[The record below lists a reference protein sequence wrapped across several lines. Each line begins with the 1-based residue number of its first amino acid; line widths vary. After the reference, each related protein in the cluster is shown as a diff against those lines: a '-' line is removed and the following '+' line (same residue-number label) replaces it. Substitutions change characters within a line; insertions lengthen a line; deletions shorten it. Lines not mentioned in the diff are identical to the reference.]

1 MLRKSFSEKGSRIS
15 LLWVKCLGRR
25 IKEKHELVHKLIK
38 DISTNKLS
46 LYPKAEPSVCTMW

>member
-1 MLRKSFSEKGSRIS
+1 MLTKPFSEKSSQIS
-15 LLWVKCLGRR
+15 LLWVKSLGRR

-46 LYPKAEPSVCTMW
+46 LYPKAEPSVYETW